1 MHNLKTNFDKI
12 SQICKT
18 HLNDYIIDN
27 DNFYRYSNMPKMSD
41 IQIVALAIT
50 AESLSIDSENLLFSK
65 LKKEYSSDFPNL
77 INRCNFNRRRKKL
90 MPYIATVNQ
99 NIANSIEPNKD
110 CYILDSM
117 PIPICKNIRIK
128 ASKIC
133 KDHESVLPTTTY
145 HASHK
150 IYYFGFKLQLIITK
164 KGVPHTAALTTASL
178 HDSQYLSC
186 FEDIQISDCELIADM
201 GYLSEPHQLNL
212 FDNYKIKI
220 ITPIRANMDQT
231 LSQWNKKRRYQ
242 RKRIETLNSQLD
254 DQMMIHRNYA
264 KTLTGLL
271 TRITTKVAAVAVLQ
285 MVNYQNKKP
294 LNHIK
299 HALAA

>member
-12 SQICKT
+12 FQICKT
-18 HLNDYIIDN
+18 HLEEYIIDN
-27 DNFYRYSNMPKMSD
+27 DNFYNYPNMPKMSD
-41 IQIVALAIT
+41 IQIVTLSIT

-65 LKKEYSSDFPNL
+65 LKKDYSLDFPNL
-77 INRCNFNRRRKKL
+77 INRSNFNRRRKKL
-90 MPYIATVNQ
+90 INYIAMVNQ
-99 NIANSIEPNKD
+99 NIADTIEPSKD
-110 CYILDSM
+110 TYILDSM

-133 KDHESVLPTTTY
+133 KDDENVLPTTTY

-150 IYYFGFKLQLIITK
+150 QYYYGFKLQLLITK
-164 KGVPHTAALTTASL
+164 KGIPHTAALTTASM
-178 HDSQYLSC
+178 HDSQYLAC
-186 FEDIQISDCELIADM
+186 FEDVQITDCELIADM
-201 GYLSEPHQLNL
+201 GYLSEAHQLNL
-212 FDNYKIKI
+212 FDSYKIKI
-220 ITPIRANMDQT
+220 ITPLRANMDKT

-285 MVNYQNKKP
+285 MINHQNQKP

>member
-1 MHNLKTNFDKI
+1 VNFDKI
-12 SQICKT
+12 LDICKS
-18 HLNDYIIDN
+18 HLSEYLID
-27 DNFYRYSNMPKMSD
+27 DNNFAKYPNMPKMSD

-50 AESLSIDSENLLFSK
+50 SESLSIDSENLLFSK
-65 LKKEYSSDFPNL
+65 LKKEYYSDFPNL

-90 MPYIATVNQ
+90 AGYISIVNQ
-99 NIANSIEPNKD
+99 SIANLIEPNKD
-110 CYILDSM
+110 GYILDSM

-133 KDHESVLPTTTY
+133 KDNQAVLPTTTY

-150 IYYFGFKLQLIITK
+150 VYYYGFKLQLLITK
-164 KGVPHTAALTTASL
+164 KGVPHTAALTTASM
-178 HDSQYLSC
+178 HDSQYLNC
-186 FEDIQISDCELIADM
+186 FDDIQITDCELIADM

-212 FDNYKIKI
+212 FDTHKIRI
-220 ITPIRANMDQT
+220 ITPKRVNMDQT
-231 LSQWNKKRRYQ
+231 LNQWSNKQRYQ

-285 MVNYQNKKP
+285 LINHQNRKP

>member
-1 MHNLKTNFDKI
+1 MHNLRANFDKI
-12 SQICKT
+12 FQICKT
-18 HLNDYIIDN
+18 HLSDYIFDG
-27 DNFYRYSNMPKMSD
+27 DNFYKYPNRPKMSD
-41 IQIVALAIT
+41 LEIVTLSIT

-77 INRCNFNRRRKKL
+77 IDRCNFNRRRKRL
-90 MPYIATVNQ
+90 NNYIAMVNQ
-99 NIANSIEPNKD
+99 NIANFIEPNKD

-117 PIPICKNIRIK
+117 PIPICKNIRIR

-133 KDHESVLPTTTY
+133 KDNENVLPTTTY

-150 IYYFGFKLQLIITK
+150 IYYHGFKLQLLITK
-164 KGVPHTAALTTASL
+164 RGIPHTAALTTASM

-186 FEDIQISDCELIADM
+186 FEDVQIAECELIADM
-201 GYLSEPHQLNL
+201 GYLSEAHQLNL
-212 FDNYKIKI
+212 FDSYKIKI
-220 ITPIRANMDQT
+220 ITPLRANMNQT
-231 LSQWNKKRRYQ
+231 LSEWNKKRRYQ

-285 MVNYQNKKP
+285 LINHQNKKP

>member
-1 MHNLKTNFDKI
+1 MHNLKSNFDI
-12 SQICKT
+12 IFNICNT
-18 HLNDYIIDN
+18 QLAEFINSYG
-27 DNFYRYSNMPKMSD
+27 NFQSYSNRPKMSD

-65 LKKEYSSDFPNL
+65 LKKDYSRDFPNL
-77 INRCNFNRRRKKL
+77 IDRCNFNRRRKKL
-90 MPYIATVNQ
+90 ISYIATINQ
-99 NIANSIEPNKD
+99 HIANTIEPNKD

-128 ASKIC
+128 TSKIC
-133 KDHESVLPTTTY
+133 KEDEVVLPSTTY

-150 IYYFGFKLQLIITK
+150 VYYYGFKLQLLITK
-164 KGVPHTAALTTASL
+164 KGIPHTAALTTASM

-186 FEDIQISDCELIADM
+186 FDDVQISDCELIADM
-201 GYLSEPHQLNL
+201 GYLSEAHQLSL

-220 ITPIRANMDQT
+220 ITPKRANMDQT

-242 RKRIETLNSQLD
+242 RKRVETLNSQLD

-264 KTLTGLL
+264 KSLTGLL

-285 MVNYQNKKP
+285 MVNYQNKKS